1 MVSWRQFWVTFGAVV
16 TAAVGGL
23 PLMFGVGLAKMLVAL
38 LIIATAAAW
47 VASAGVGRAV
57 MFRDTAPSSR
67 NLIVKLIWVAI
78 GAHSALVVAAQV
90 APERWLTWLFALFGL
105 AVVEYLAGEFRA
117 YWIKTAP
124 VAPKAGP
131 LDLEYTPQDDTSQV
145 FRAGLHRAGLGTLV
159 IDGWEPVGDKTD
171 E

>member
-1 MVSWRQFWVTFGAVV
+1 MVSWRQFWVTLGAVV
-16 TAAVGGL
+16 TAGVGGL
-23 PLMFGVGLAKMLVAL
+23 PLRFGVDPVKTVIAL
-38 LIIATAAAW
+38 LVVATAAAW

-67 NLIVKLIWVAI
+67 NVIVKLIWVAI
-78 GAHSALVVAAQV
+78 AVHAALVVAAQV
-90 APERWLTWLFALFGL
+90 MPERWLTWLFVLFGL
-105 AVVEYLAGEFRA
+105 AVAEYLVGEFRG

-124 VAPKAGP
+124 VATKAGP

-159 IDGWEPVGDKTD
+159 IDGWEPVGDKAD